1 MIYLLLSIFFSVVSV
16 SFFKLFEHY
25 KVKTF
30 NAIAVNYLSCFALG
44 NFLSNEN
51 ILTEG
56 VWQEPWVLY
65 AIILGV
71 LFISIFYTIGKTSQL
86 MGMSVSMVSA
96 KLSVVIPVF
105 IAVFFFNETFNLI
118 KLSGVITS
126 LVAVVLISLGKEA
139 SQGKSFW
146 VLPLI
151 VFLGSGLI
159 DSLLNYIDMHFIP
172 PADAATVI
180 TTVFGI
186 AGILGI
192 IVLLL
197 NAIRN
202 RNKSILLKKEI
213 FWGIALGIPNYFSMY
228 FLLKTI
234 GHYQEASFIFPINNI
249 AIAGLSTLVSYR
261 IFKENLTKHNIVG
274 LLLAFVSILILS
286 FR

>member
-16 SFFKLFEHY
+16 SFFKLFEQFQ
-25 KVKTF
+25 VKTF
-30 NAIAVNYLSCFALG
+30 NAIVVNYISCFTLG
-44 NFLSNEN
+44 NILSNKTV
-51 ILTEG
+51 LTMN
-56 VWQEPWVLY
+56 VYKEPWFWF

-86 MGMSVSMVSA
+86 MGISVSMVSA

-105 IAVFFFNETFNLI
+105 IAVFLLDEKFNII
-118 KLSGVITS
+118 KLSGIVIS
-126 LVAVVLISLGKEA
+126 LVSVVLISLGKET

-146 VLPLI
+146 ILPLI

-159 DSLLNYIDMHFIP
+159 DSLLNYIDIHFIP

-186 AGILGI
+186 AGMFGMTI
-192 IVLLL
+192 LLL
-197 NAIRN
+197 NAIRS
-202 RNKSILLKKEI
+202 RDKSILLKKELL
-213 FWGIALGIPNYFSMY
+213 WGFALGIPNYFSMY

-249 AIAGLSTLVSYR
+249 AIAGLSTLVSYMV
-261 IFKENLTKHNIVG
+261 FKENLTKLNIVG
-274 LLLAFVSILILS
+274 LLLAFISIVLLS